1 MVTYYGF
8 QKGEK
13 FEPVNWSEIGKAY
26 SDTVQN
32 VIKDRQRRKKEIDDK
47 LAADLE
53 YIENNPQG
61 QHKGVSDGVAQLAQD
76 LRAQTLELERQL
88 KSGQLSLRDY
98 TLQRQNMMDDTE
110 RVFKAAQELQKN
122 FATINE
128 RTQNGENQTLESEA
142 WDEYGGLINFDTHSL
157 YIDPNTGR
165 ILMGELDE
173 NGVINPY
180 TLNSVETI
188 LNGMNQRYDSFD
200 DLGWLESQT
209 KYIDQFKSYT
219 PQMLIDDPRIMKED
233 WPVVKESAIAEA
245 MANDYNTSSILT
257 GSLPPVEYIDPE
269 TGEKS
274 FLQYRS
280 TTDREE
286 FEADKIENGGT
297 GTLFFREYN
306 ANNSGIMDLEFQ
318 DSQIEA
324 VEEWLGSKMEMA
336 VGFDKKPRKTTT
348 SKGTGGGL
356 SGEDLIVQ
364 IDRFAAGDVS
374 DAGLAET
381 VLRENYNEFV
391 DKSKKDKKK
400 IDKIARTSTGYTVTF
415 IDKDGA
421 KTTQS
426 VSIDEDSTQEQRVE
440 ALYKLLQPSQ
450 TDEDSWQNAFPSFN
464 RNNKLTSDIEGVE
477 DYSGTLLRQQIEAK
491 PFDKLITLEVED
503 GKTIAQTVAKDVN
516 NKGVKGVEKQ
526 QMVLSNFLTEA
537 LRSSKADV
545 SLLDISSQI
554 DEDGN
559 VTVFDGETEIG
570 SFKWPTKG
578 WPQRG
583 KRTLE
588 KVEPQLQEVYK
599 KVVEYYNNKVGSG
612 ARSTETT
619 QAPGDAIFS
628 TPTQATEQ
636 VAEEVVEEA
645 PAEPLT
651 VEEQFRENVN
661 KVKIGRASEDQQ
673 QIVLGLFE
681 QYPDI
686 FEGDRLSFNEFRET
700 LGEEYESPKW
710 SAYTRLFKNMQDA
723 IASSLNQ

>member
-32 VIKDRQRRKKEIDDK
+32 IIKDRQRRKKEIDDK

-76 LRAQTLELERQL
+76 LRDQTLELERQL

-110 RVFKAAQELQKN
+110 RVFKAAQELQQN

-128 RTQNGENQTLESEA
+128 RTQNDENQTLESEA

-173 NGVINPY
+173 NGAINPY

-188 LNGMNQRYDSFD
+188 LNGMNQRYDRFKAD
-200 DLGWLESQT
+200 VWLEDQT
-209 KYIDQFKSYT
+209 KYIDQFRSYT
-219 PQMLIDDPRIMKED
+219 PEMLIEDPRIMKED
-233 WPVVKESAIAEA
+233 WPAVKEAAISEA

-257 GSLPPVEYIDPE
+257 EILVYSDPKSN
-269 TGEKS
+269 TGK
-274 FLQYRS
+274 YRS

-324 VEEWLGSKMEMA
+324 VEKWLGSKMETA

-348 SKGTGGGL
+348 SKGTGSGL

-421 KTTQS
+421 KTSQS
-426 VSIDEDSTQEQRVE
+426 VNIAEDSTQEQRVE

-477 DYSGTLLRQQIEAK
+477 DYSGTVLRQQIEAR
-491 PFDKLITLEVED
+491 PFDQFYSNVLKKE
-503 GKTIAQTVAKDVN
+503 TVKDAI
-516 NKGVKGVEKQ
+516 KGDNIKGVEKQ
-526 QMVLSNFLTEA
+526 QAVLNNFLIEA

-545 SLLDISSQI
+545 SLLDVSSQI

-570 SFKWPTKG
+570 TFKWPAKG
-578 WPQRG
+578 WFLKG
-583 KRTLE
+583 KRSLDQ
-588 KVEPQLQEVYK
+588 VQPQLQEVYGE
-599 KVVEYYNNKVGSG
+599 VVKYYNNKVGSAAG
-612 ARSTETT
+612 SAETT

-628 TPTQATEQ
+628 APTQATEQ
-636 VAEEVVEEA
+636 VTEEVVEEA

-686 FEGDRLSFNEFRET
+686 FEGDRLSFNDFRET